1 MTAFA
6 PYLRFLFLVFVLSGA
21 ARAASQPT
29 VAFYYGEAPPL
40 ADLQAFDIAVV
51 EPDHVPDPRRYARA
65 PADGGHELFAYV
77 SLGEVLSSRA
87 YYRGLPAAALRADNP
102 AWGGKVIDQTAPG
115 WREFFLLQV
124 IAPLWEKGWR
134 GFFIDTLDSYQ
145 LFAKT
150 DAERAA
156 QVQALT
162 GTLQEL
168 KRRYPQ
174 ARLMLNR
181 GFELLPAL
189 APITYAVAAESLYRG
204 YDGGQRYRPV
214 PEQDRAWLQAQLQTV
229 REQYHLPVIVID
241 YVDPNQPQAR
251 DIARATADRI
261 RAQGFIPW
269 VADGE
274 LRSIGVGAIELIP
287 RKVLVLVDSPPGT
300 NLDNTEAQRFLGM
313 PLNYLGLSYEIVD
326 LRFKPLPEG
335 VLAGRYAGVATWFRP
350 GSNRPEVWPWL
361 KRAIRQG
368 VRIAVLDDFGFQL
381 ETTVA
386 GDLGLQLFK
395 ARQPEKLSIESRDKA
410 LIGFEAEP
418 LPARDQVQALRIA
431 SPEARS
437 LLRLQ
442 DIRGNSYDA
451 AALTAWGGFVLAPFV
466 VQSIESVGQDRWV
479 LQPLKFLQLAFALPE
494 IPVPDVTTEG
504 GRRMLL
510 SHIDGDGFASHA
522 EFPGTPF
529 TGEVVRKEIMERY
542 RLPISASI
550 IEGEVSPQGLYK
562 KDAPTLEA
570 LARRIFA
577 SPSVEAAS
585 HSFSHPFNWIR
596 IVEKGRSQPA
606 TEVESDAGYNLPL
619 PGYKFD
625 LTREVR
631 GSMDYINRRLMPA
644 GKKASIFLWSGDCAP
659 PGVAVAEVYRDGY
672 LNMNGG
678 STLITNSNN
687 TWTAIAAQGIRK
699 DGWYQVYA
707 PNQNENEYT
716 NAWRGPF
723 YGFQRVIETFK
734 LTEAPYRFK
743 PVDIYYHFYSASK
756 PASLAALHKV
766 YQWALAQPQP
776 LTRVYASQYIRKV
789 LDFETTTLARDLAS
803 GDLLVRSG
811 HDLRTLRLSPAAT
824 PPSLRASSGVAGFA
838 PGPSGQYLILAS
850 AEARLSARH
859 DAHGPVYVQDANG
872 SISDLVRSEAG
883 GASEIRFVLTANGPA
898 EFTLAQAHG
907 CAVTIDGRAVA
918 AHPSS
923 RSDAGSAR
931 ERFASNATSSDRVS
945 LTSRYAVRARCP
957 P

>member
-1 MTAFA
+1 MIALTSC
-6 PYLRFLFLVFVLSGA
+6 LRFLLLVFVFCGT
-21 ARAASQPT
+21 ARAAPPPT
-29 VAFYYGEAPPL
+29 VAFYYGAAPPL

-65 PADGGHELFAYV
+65 PTDGGHELFAYV

-102 AWGGKVIDQTAPG
+102 AWGSKVIDQTAPG
-115 WREFFLLQV
+115 WREYFLSQV

-156 QVQALT
+156 QAQALI

-204 YDGGQRYRPV
+204 YGGGQGYRPV
-214 PEQDRAWLQAQLQTV
+214 PESERAWLQAQLQTV

-241 YVDPNQPQAR
+241 YVDPNQPRAR
-251 DIARATADRI
+251 DIARTTADRI
-261 RAQGFIPW
+261 HALGFIPW
-269 VADGE
+269 VADGA
-274 LRSIGVGAIELIP
+274 LSSIGIGAIELIP

-300 NLDNTEAQRFLGM
+300 NLDNTDAQRFLGM
-313 PLNYLGLSYEIVD
+313 PLNYLGLSYEIID
-326 LRFKPLPEG
+326 LRLKPLPEG
-335 VLAGRYAGVATWFRP
+335 ILAGRYAGVVTWFHA
-350 GSNRPEVWPWL
+350 GSSLPNVWPWL

-368 VRIAVLDDFGFQL
+368 VRIAVLDNFGFPL
-381 ETTVA
+381 DASGA
-386 GDLGLQLFK
+386 GDLGLQLFQ
-395 ARQPEKLSIESRDKA
+395 ARPPEKLSIASRDQT

-418 LPARDQVQALRIA
+418 LPASDQAQALRIA
-431 SPEARS
+431 DPDARS

-442 DIRGNSYDA
+442 DIRGNRYDA

-466 VQSIESVGQDRWV
+466 VQSIASMNQDRWV
-479 LQPLKFLQLAFALPE
+479 LQPLKFLRAALALPE
-494 IPVPDVTTEG
+494 VPVPDVTTEG

-529 TGEVVRKEIMERY
+529 TGEVVRREIMERY
-542 RLPISASI
+542 RLPISASV
-550 IEGEVSPQGLYK
+550 IEGEVSPQGLYR
-562 KDAPTLEA
+562 KDAPVLEA

-577 SPSVEAAS
+577 LPSVEAAS
-585 HSFSHPFNWIR
+585 HSFSHPFNWVE
-596 IVEKGRSQPA
+596 IVEKRRPPSTTA
-606 TEVESDAGYNLPL
+606 ADSDDTYNLPL
-619 PGYKFD
+619 PGYQFD

-631 GSMDYINRRLMPA
+631 GSMDYIDRRLMPV
-644 GKKASIFLWSGDCAP
+644 GKKAAIFFWSGDCAP
-659 PGVAVAEVYRDGY
+659 PGIAVAEVYRDGY

-678 STLITNSNN
+678 DTLITNSNN
-687 TWTAIAAQGIRK
+687 TWTAIAAQGVRK

-716 NAWRGPF
+716 HEWHGPF
-723 YGFQRVIETFK
+723 YGYQRVIETFK

-743 PVDIYYHFYSASK
+743 PVDIYFHFYSASK

-766 YQWALAQPQP
+766 YRWALAQP

-789 LDFETTTLARDLAS
+789 LDFETTTLARDRAS

-811 HDLRTLRLSPAAT
+811 HDLRTLRLPPGVA

-838 PGPSGQYLILAS
+838 PGPSGYYLILAS
-850 AEARLSARH
+850 AEARLSAKQ
-859 DAHGPVYVQDANG
+859 DADQPVYVREANG
-872 SISDLVRSEAG
+872 AISDLVRG
-883 GASEIRFVLTANGPA
+883 GQGGVNQIRFMLTSNDAA
-898 EFTLAQAHG
+898 EFTLAQARG

-918 AHPSS
+918 ANARS
-923 RSDAGSAR
+923 RSDADGAWQH
-931 ERFASNATSSDRVS
+931 FASNAASTDGMS
-945 LTSRYAVRARCP
+945 LTAHYAVQARCP